1 MKYFSACIQSTSPNK
16 QPTIIMSSQTDSTR
30 RDQDIT
36 TSGQYNIK
44 RTLSRAHSP
53 SPSSS
58 SSSPSHS
65 NLATDSMEQR
75 NPMSAASVPK
85 SQFRPFQS
93 FQSTQGSNFTIP
105 SKEDY
110 RFRSCSHPIEEICLA
125 TNYMAIIPDDFKQAM
140 LRFIC
145 KEGLNGPGVYAE
157 YSAPPNPETVNIING
172 KGGYFLK
179 KTTQEANIYLIW
191 YNRNRNVY
199 MFWGALEKEVRDAMN
214 RIRGRIVKYVSDS
227 NSAEKSHEVFTPPT
241 LINEMIDRLP
251 PLLNRSNIAGSPPP
265 PSTHLHVS
273 RGGGN
278 HTKTKLH
285 RTIDQRRE
293 MRN

>member
-1 MKYFSACIQSTSPNK
+1 
-16 QPTIIMSSQTDSTR
+16 MSYQTDSTR

-44 RTLSRAHSP
+44 RNSSRAHSP

-58 SSSPSHS
+58 SSPSHS
-65 NLATDSMEQR
+65 NLASDSMEQR

-93 FQSTQGSNFTIP
+93 FQQTQGQQTQDSRFTIP
-105 SKEDY
+105 SKEEY

-125 TNYMAIIPDDFKQAM
+125 TNYMAIISDDFKQSM
-140 LRFIC
+140 LKFIC

-172 KGGYFLK
+172 TGGYFLK

-191 YNRNRNVY
+191 YNRNRGVY

-214 RIRGRIVKYVSDS
+214 RIRGRIVKYVSVG
-227 NSAEKSHEVFTPPT
+227 NSAEKSHEQ
-241 LINEMIDRLP
+241 R
-251 PLLNRSNIAGSPPP
+251 PLLNRNDIAGSPPPPP
-265 PSTHLHVS
+265 PSTHLHES

-278 HTKTKLH
+278 QTKTKLH
-285 RTIDQRRE
+285 QIIDERRG

>member
-1 MKYFSACIQSTSPNK
+1 
-16 QPTIIMSSQTDSTR
+16 MSSQTDSTR

-58 SSSPSHS
+58 SSPSHS
-65 NLATDSMEQR
+65 NLETDSMEQR

-105 SKEDY
+105 SKEEY
-110 RFRSCSHPIEEICLA
+110 RFRPCSHPIEEICLA
-125 TNYMAIIPDDFKQAM
+125 TNYMAIIPDDFKQDM
-140 LRFIC
+140 LKFIC
-145 KEGLNGPGVYAE
+145 KEGIHGPGVYAE

-214 RIRGRIVKYVSDS
+214 RIRGRIVKYVSIG
-227 NSAEKSHEVFTPPT
+227 NSAEKSHE
-241 LINEMIDRLP
+241 RR
-251 PLLNRSNIAGSPPP
+251 PLLNRNDIAGSPPPP
-265 PSTHLHVS
+265 PSTHLHES

-278 HTKTKLH
+278 HTKTKLQ
-285 RTIDQRRE
+285 RTIVQRR
-293 MRN
+293 

>member
-1 MKYFSACIQSTSPNK
+1 
-16 QPTIIMSSQTDSTR
+16 
-30 RDQDIT
+30 
-36 TSGQYNIK
+36 
-44 RTLSRAHSP
+44 
-53 SPSSS
+53 
-58 SSSPSHS
+58 
-65 NLATDSMEQR
+65 
-75 NPMSAASVPK
+75 MSAASVPK

-93 FQSTQGSNFTIP
+93 FQQTQGQQTQDSRFTIP
-105 SKEDY
+105 SKEEY

-125 TNYMAIIPDDFKQAM
+125 TNYMAIISDDFKQSM
-140 LRFIC
+140 LKFIC

-172 KGGYFLK
+172 TGGYFLK

-214 RIRGRIVKYVSDS
+214 RIRGRIVKYVSVG
-227 NSAEKSHEVFTPPT
+227 NSAEKSHEQ
-241 LINEMIDRLP
+241 R
-251 PLLNRSNIAGSPPP
+251 PLLNRNDIAGSPAPP
-265 PSTHLHVS
+265 PSTHLHES

-278 HTKTKLH
+278 QTKTKIH
-285 RTIDQRRE
+285 QIIDERRG